1 MTGAARQKTGAMR
14 GIQTLASS
22 LVLVGAIA
30 GLSLLE
36 SQIEVF
42 SFGDTGIDAR
52 FFPRIVLGL
61 LVLAVLIRL
70 FVHRRTPDMPLG
82 YVSSWLRVGLAV
94 VAVTLGLILMTSIG
108 FLAGAA
114 LSGFVTAL
122 AFGERRLIFSVGLPL
137 AVAALVVLG
146 AREGLNIPLP

>member
-1 MTGAARQKTGAMR
+1 MR
-14 GIQTLASS
+14 GIQTLTSS
-22 LVLVGAIA
+22 LLLVSAIA

-36 SQIEVF
+36 SQIQVF

-70 FVHRRTPDMPLG
+70 FVHRKTPDMPLG
-82 YVSSWLRVGLAV
+82 YVSSWLRVGLAAA
-94 VAVTLGLILMTSIG
+94 AVTLGLFLMPSIG
-108 FLAGAA
+108 FLASAA

-122 AFGERRLIFSVGLPL
+122 AFGERRLMFSVGLPL
-137 AVAALVVLG
+137 AVAAIVSFG